1 MSDRDEFGAFL
12 VGFVVGG
19 LTGAVVA
26 LLFAPQSGEE
36 TRALIKDKSI
46 ELRDQASQSA
56 EEVLARAEA
65 VAAEARLRA
74 EELTREARQRA
85 TELAN
90 EVRERG
96 TVLANEVRERGKGAS
111 GMFENVAKS
120 RTTHGCT
127 PGDHGEN

>member
-1 MSDRDEFGAFL
+1 MSERDEFGAFL

-46 ELRDQASQSA
+46 ELRDKAQMSA
-56 EEVLARAEA
+56 EEAYHRAEQMA
-65 VAAEARLRA
+65 SDARVRADELAKEAK
-74 EELTREARQRA
+74 ERA

-96 TVLANEVRERGKGAS
+96 KTALEAVRKPKKGEESA
-111 GMFENVAKS
+111 AA
-120 RTTHGCT
+120 
-127 PGDHGEN
+127 

>member
-19 LTGAVVA
+19 LTGAVVS

-46 ELRDQASQSA
+46 ELRDKAQVTA
-56 EEVLARAEA
+56 EEALARAEEL
-65 VAAEARLRA
+65 AADARHRA
-74 EELTREARQRA
+74 EELTKEARVRA

-96 TVLANEVRERGKGAS
+96 TGLANDVRARGKEAIDAVRKPKKGDGEVTAS
-111 GMFENVAKS
+111 
-120 RTTHGCT
+120 
-127 PGDHGEN
+127 